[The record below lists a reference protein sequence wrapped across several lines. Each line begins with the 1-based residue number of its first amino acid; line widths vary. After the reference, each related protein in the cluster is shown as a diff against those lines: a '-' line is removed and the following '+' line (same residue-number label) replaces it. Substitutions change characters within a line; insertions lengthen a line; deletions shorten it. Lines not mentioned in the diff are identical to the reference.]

1 MAAFA
6 IEHLTFTYPKA
17 AAPALDDVSFS
28 VREGEFFLLCG
39 VSGGGK
45 STLLR
50 HLKSVLTPYGTRS
63 GQVLLDGKP
72 LETWDARTQAQR
84 IGFVLQQPDDQLVTD
99 KVWHE
104 LAFGLESLGTDT
116 QTMRLRVGEMA
127 SFFGIQTWFDRD
139 VDTLSGG
146 QKQLL
151 NLASVMAMHP
161 DVLVLDEPTGQLDP
175 IAAAE
180 FLHTVQRL
188 NRELGVTVILSEH
201 RLEDALP
208 MADRA
213 AVLEQGRLT
222 ALGTPDA
229 VARTLL
235 QTGSPF
241 FAAMPT
247 PVRVWGGV
255 GAPGKCPLDIRAG
268 RALLETL
275 RPCPLPAADTPAA
288 AGDGAP
294 LLQLRECRFRY
305 DRDGADVLKGLS
317 LTVHAGELLAIVGG
331 NGAGKSTALAVLAG
345 QRRPYR
351 GKVLQKTKRIA
362 ALCQEPRAMF
372 VKDTVRA
379 DLEDA
384 LRTLSLPVAEQQPR
398 MDAAV
403 AAMALSPLLE
413 RHPFDLSGGEQ
424 QRAAIA
430 KLLLARPDVLLL
442 DEPTKGMDAAFRA
455 SFGALLRALCAQGT
469 AVVLVSHD
477 IEFCAAYAGRAAL
490 LFDGQILSEG
500 RTRAFFAGN
509 HFYTTAANRMARPWL
524 PDAILCREVI
534 EACRTHPEASRPTPV
549 GADAPPLQPV

>member
-6 IEHLTFTYPKA
+6 IEHLTFAYPKA
-17 AAPALDDVSFS
+17 ASPALDNVSFS

-63 GQVLLDGKP
+63 GRVLLDGKP

-104 LAFGLESLGTDT
+104 LAFGLESLGTDA

-127 SFFGIQTWFDRD
+127 SFFGIQTWFDRS

-222 ALGTPDA
+222 ALGTPDE
-229 VARTLL
+229 VARALL
-235 QTGSPF
+235 ERGSPF

-275 RPCPLPAADTPAA
+275 RPSPLPAADVPAA
-288 AGDGAP
+288 DDGAP
-294 LLQLRECRFRY
+294 LLQLRECWFRY
-305 DRDGADVLKGLS
+305 DRDGADVLKELS
-317 LTVHAGELLAIVGG
+317 LTVRAGELLAIVGG

-372 VKDTVRA
+372 VKDSVRA

-384 LRTLSLPVAEQQPR
+384 LRTLSLPAAERQPR

-455 SFGALLRALCAQGT
+455 SFGALLRALCEQGT

-477 IEFCAAYAGRAAL
+477 IEFCAAYADRAAL

-534 EACRTHPEASRPTPV
+534 EACRTHPEASHPTPD
-549 GADAPPLQPV
+549 GADAPSLQPV

>member
-6 IEHLTFTYPKA
+6 IEHLTFAYPKA
-17 AAPALDDVSFS
+17 ASPALDNVSFS

-63 GQVLLDGKP
+63 GRVLLDGKP

-104 LAFGLESLGTDT
+104 LAFGLESLGTDA

-127 SFFGIQTWFDRD
+127 SFFGIQTWFDRS

-222 ALGTPDA
+222 ALGTPDE
-229 VARTLL
+229 VARALL
-235 QTGSPF
+235 ERGSPF

-275 RPCPLPAADTPAA
+275 RPSPLPATDTPADS
-288 AGDGAP
+288 DGAP
-294 LLQLRECRFRY
+294 LLQLRECWFRY

-317 LTVHAGELLAIVGG
+317 LTVRAGELLAIVGG

-351 GKVLQKTKRIA
+351 GKVLQKAKRIA

-384 LRTLSLPVAEQQPR
+384 LRTLSLPAAERQPR

-430 KLLLARPDVLLL
+430 KLLLAQPDVLLL

-455 SFGALLRALCAQGT
+455 SFGALLRALCEQGT

-477 IEFCAAYAGRAAL
+477 IEFCAAYADRAAL

-534 EACRTHPEASRPTPV
+534 EACRTHPEASHPTPD
-549 GADAPPLQPV
+549 GADAPSLQPV

>member
-6 IEHLTFTYPKA
+6 IEHLTFAYPKA
-17 AAPALDDVSFS
+17 ASPALDNVSFS

-63 GQVLLDGKP
+63 GRVLLDGKP

-104 LAFGLESLGTDT
+104 LAFGLESLGTDA

-127 SFFGIQTWFDRD
+127 SFFGIQTWFDRS

-222 ALGTPDA
+222 ALGTPDE
-229 VARTLL
+229 VARALL
-235 QTGSPF
+235 ERGSPF

-275 RPCPLPAADTPAA
+275 RPSPLPATDTPADS
-288 AGDGAP
+288 DGAA
-294 LLQLRECRFRY
+294 LLQLRECWFRY

-317 LTVHAGELLAIVGG
+317 LTVRAGELLAIVGG

-351 GKVLQKTKRIA
+351 GMVLQKAKRIA

-384 LRTLSLPVAEQQPR
+384 LHMLSLPAAERQPR

-403 AAMALSPLLE
+403 TAMALSPLLE

-430 KLLLARPDVLLL
+430 KLLLARSDVLLL

-477 IEFCAAYAGRAAL
+477 IEFCAAYADRAAL

-534 EACRTHPEASRPTPV
+534 EACRTHPEASHPTPD
-549 GADAPPLQPV
+549 GADAPSLQSV

>member
-6 IEHLTFTYPKA
+6 IEHLTFAYPKA
-17 AAPALDDVSFS
+17 ASPALDNVSFS

-104 LAFGLESLGTDT
+104 LAFGLESLGTDA

-127 SFFGIQTWFDRD
+127 SFFGIQTCFDRS

-188 NRELGVTVILSEH
+188 NRELGVTVVLSEH

-222 ALGTPDA
+222 ALGTPDE
-229 VARTLL
+229 VARALL
-235 QTGSPF
+235 ERGSPF

-275 RPCPLPAADTPAA
+275 RPSPLPAADVPAA
-288 AGDGAP
+288 DDGAP
-294 LLQLRECRFRY
+294 LLRLRECWFRY

-317 LTVHAGELLAIVGG
+317 LTVRAGELLAIVGG

-351 GKVLQKTKRIA
+351 GKVLQKAKRIA

-372 VKDTVRA
+372 VKDSVRA

-384 LRTLSLPVAEQQPR
+384 LRTLSLPAAERQPR

-455 SFGALLRALCAQGT
+455 SFGALLRALCEQGT

-477 IEFCAAYAGRAAL
+477 IEFCAAYADRAAL

-534 EACRTHPEASRPTPV
+534 EACRTHPEASHPTPD
-549 GADAPPLQPV
+549 GADAPSLQPV

>member
-6 IEHLTFTYPKA
+6 IEHLTFAYPKA
-17 AAPALDDVSFS
+17 ASPALDNVSFS

-63 GQVLLDGKP
+63 GRVLLDGKP

-104 LAFGLESLGTDT
+104 LAFGLESLGTDA

-127 SFFGIQTWFDRD
+127 SFFGIQTWFDRS

-213 AVLEQGRLT
+213 TVLEQGRLT
-222 ALGTPDA
+222 ALGTPDE
-229 VARTLL
+229 VARALL
-235 QTGSPF
+235 ERGSPF

-275 RPCPLPAADTPAA
+275 RPCPLPAADVPAA
-288 AGDGAP
+288 DDGAP
-294 LLQLRECRFRY
+294 LLQLRECWFRY

-317 LTVHAGELLAIVGG
+317 LTVRAGELLAIVGG

-351 GKVLQKTKRIA
+351 GKVLQKAKRIA

-384 LRTLSLPVAEQQPR
+384 LRTLSLPAAEQQPR

-455 SFGALLRALCAQGT
+455 SFGALLRALCEQGT

-477 IEFCAAYAGRAAL
+477 IEFCAAYADRAAL

-534 EACRTHPEASRPTPV
+534 EACRTHPEASHPTPD
-549 GADAPPLQPV
+549 GADAPSLQPV

>member
-6 IEHLTFTYPKA
+6 IEHLTFAYPKA
-17 AAPALDDVSFS
+17 ASPALDNVSFS

-63 GQVLLDGKP
+63 GRVLLDGKP

-104 LAFGLESLGTDT
+104 LAFGLESLGTDA

-127 SFFGIQTWFDRD
+127 SFFGIQTWFDRS

-222 ALGTPDA
+222 ALGTPDE
-229 VARTLL
+229 VARALL
-235 QTGSPF
+235 ERGSPF

-275 RPCPLPAADTPAA
+275 RPCPLPATDTPADS
-288 AGDGAP
+288 DGAP
-294 LLQLRECRFRY
+294 LLQLRECWFRY

-317 LTVHAGELLAIVGG
+317 LTVRAGELLAIVGG

-351 GKVLQKTKRIA
+351 GKVLQKAKRIA

-384 LRTLSLPVAEQQPR
+384 LRTLSLPAAERQPR

-442 DEPTKGMDAAFRA
+442 DEPTKGMDAAFRT
-455 SFGALLRALCAQGT
+455 SFGALLRALCEQGT

-477 IEFCAAYAGRAAL
+477 IEFCAAYADRAAL

-534 EACRTHPEASRPTPV
+534 EACRTHPEASHPTPD
-549 GADAPPLQPV
+549 GADAPSLQPV

>member
-6 IEHLTFTYPKA
+6 IEHLTFAYPKA
-17 AAPALDDVSFS
+17 VERALDDVSFS

-63 GQVLLDGKP
+63 GRVLLDGKP

-104 LAFGLESLGTDT
+104 LAFGLESLGTDA

-127 SFFGIQTWFDRD
+127 SFFGIRTWFDRS

-222 ALGTPDA
+222 ALGTPDE
-229 VARTLL
+229 VARALL
-235 QTGSPF
+235 ERGSPF

-275 RPCPLPAADTPAA
+275 RPSPLPATDTPADS
-288 AGDGAP
+288 DGAP
-294 LLQLRECRFRY
+294 LLQLRECWFRY

-317 LTVHAGELLAIVGG
+317 LTVRAGELLAIVGG

-351 GKVLQKTKRIA
+351 GKVLQKAKRIA

-372 VKDTVRA
+372 VKDSVRA

-384 LRTLSLPVAEQQPR
+384 LRTLSLPAAERQPR
-398 MDAAV
+398 MEAAV

-455 SFGALLRALCAQGT
+455 SFGALLRALCEQGT

-477 IEFCAAYAGRAAL
+477 IEFCAAYADRAAL

-534 EACRTHPEASRPTPV
+534 EACRTHPEASHPTPD
-549 GADAPPLQPV
+549 GADAPSLQPV

>member
-6 IEHLTFTYPKA
+6 IEHLTFAYPKA
-17 AAPALDDVSFS
+17 ASPALDNVSFS

-63 GQVLLDGKP
+63 GQVLLDGKS
-72 LETWDARTQAQR
+72 LEAWDARTQAQR

-104 LAFGLESLGTDT
+104 LAFGLESLGTDA

-127 SFFGIQTWFDRD
+127 SFFGIQTWFDRS

-222 ALGTPDA
+222 ALGTPDE
-229 VARTLL
+229 VARALL
-235 QTGSPF
+235 ERGSPF

-275 RPCPLPAADTPAA
+275 RPSPLPATNTPADS
-288 AGDGAP
+288 DGAP
-294 LLQLRECRFRY
+294 LLQLRECWFRY

-317 LTVHAGELLAIVGG
+317 LTVRAGELLAIVGG

-351 GKVLQKTKRIA
+351 GKVLQKAKRIA

-384 LRTLSLPVAEQQPR
+384 LRTLSLPAAERQPR

-430 KLLLARPDVLLL
+430 KLLLTRPDVLLL

-455 SFGALLRALCAQGT
+455 SFGALLRALCEQGT

-477 IEFCAAYAGRAAL
+477 IEFCAAYADRAAL

-534 EACRTHPEASRPTPV
+534 EACRTHPEASHPTPD
-549 GADAPPLQPV
+549 GADAPSLQPV

>member
-6 IEHLTFTYPKA
+6 IEHLTFAYPKA
-17 AAPALDDVSFS
+17 ASPALDNVSFS

-63 GQVLLDGKP
+63 GRVLLDGKP

-104 LAFGLESLGTDT
+104 LAFGLESLGTDA

-127 SFFGIQTWFDRD
+127 SFFGIQTWFDRS

-222 ALGTPDA
+222 ALGTPDE
-229 VARTLL
+229 VARALL
-235 QTGSPF
+235 ERGSPF

-275 RPCPLPAADTPAA
+275 RPSPLPATDTPADS
-288 AGDGAP
+288 DGAA
-294 LLQLRECRFRY
+294 LLQLRECWFRY

-317 LTVHAGELLAIVGG
+317 LTVRAGELLAIVGG

-351 GKVLQKTKRIA
+351 GKVLQKAKRIA
-362 ALCQEPRAMF
+362 ALCQVPRAMF

-384 LRTLSLPVAEQQPR
+384 LHMLSLPAAERQPR

-403 AAMALSPLLE
+403 TAMALSPLLE

-430 KLLLARPDVLLL
+430 KLLLARSDVLLL

-477 IEFCAAYAGRAAL
+477 IEFCAAYADRAAL

-534 EACRTHPEASRPTPV
+534 EACRTHPEASHPTPD
-549 GADAPPLQPV
+549 GADAPSLQSV

>member
-6 IEHLTFTYPKA
+6 IEHLTFAYPKA
-17 AAPALDDVSFS
+17 AAPALNDISFS

-63 GQVLLDGKP
+63 GRVLLDGKP

-104 LAFGLESLGTDT
+104 LAFGLESLGTDA

-127 SFFGIQTWFDRD
+127 SFFGIQTWFDRS

-222 ALGTPDA
+222 ALGTPDE
-229 VARTLL
+229 VARALL
-235 QTGSPF
+235 ERGSPF

-275 RPCPLPAADTPAA
+275 RPSPLPATDTRADS
-288 AGDGAP
+288 DGAP
-294 LLQLRECRFRY
+294 LLQLRECWFRY

-317 LTVHAGELLAIVGG
+317 LTVRAGELLAIVGG

-345 QRRPYR
+345 HRRPYR
-351 GKVLQKTKRIA
+351 GKVLQKAKRIA

-384 LRTLSLPVAEQQPR
+384 LRTLSLPAAERQPR

-455 SFGALLRALCAQGT
+455 SFGALLRALCEQGT

-477 IEFCAAYAGRAAL
+477 IEFCAAYADRAAL

-534 EACRTHPEASRPTPV
+534 EACRTHPEASHPTPD
-549 GADAPPLQPV
+549 GADAPSLQPV

>member
-6 IEHLTFTYPKA
+6 IEHLTFAYPKA
-17 AAPALDDVSFS
+17 ASPALDNVSFS

-63 GQVLLDGKP
+63 GRVLLDGKP

-104 LAFGLESLGTDT
+104 LAFGLESLGTDA

-127 SFFGIQTWFDRD
+127 SFFGIQTWFDRS

-151 NLASVMAMHP
+151 NLAFVMAMHP

-222 ALGTPDA
+222 ALGTPDE
-229 VARTLL
+229 VARALL
-235 QTGSPF
+235 ERGSPF

-275 RPCPLPAADTPAA
+275 RPCPLPATDTPADS
-288 AGDGAP
+288 DGAP
-294 LLQLRECRFRY
+294 LLQLRECWFRY
-305 DRDGADVLKGLS
+305 DRDGADVLKRLS
-317 LTVHAGELLAIVGG
+317 LTVRAGELLAIVGG

-351 GKVLQKTKRIA
+351 GKVLQKAKRIA

-384 LRTLSLPVAEQQPR
+384 LRTLSLPAAERQPR

-403 AAMALSPLLE
+403 TAMALSPLLE

-442 DEPTKGMDAAFRA
+442 DEPTKGMDAAFRT
-455 SFGALLRALCAQGT
+455 SFGALLRALCEQGT

-477 IEFCAAYAGRAAL
+477 IEFCAAYADRAAL

-534 EACRTHPEASRPTPV
+534 EACRTHPEASHPTPD
-549 GADAPPLQPV
+549 GADAPSLQPV

>member
-6 IEHLTFTYPKA
+6 IEHLTFAYPKA
-17 AAPALDDVSFS
+17 ASPALNDISFS

-63 GQVLLDGKP
+63 GRVLLDGKP

-104 LAFGLESLGTDT
+104 LAFGLESLGTDA

-127 SFFGIQTWFDRD
+127 SFFGIQTWFDRS

-222 ALGTPDA
+222 ALGTSDE
-229 VARTLL
+229 VARALL
-235 QTGSPF
+235 ERGSPF

-275 RPCPLPAADTPAA
+275 RPCPLPAADVPAA
-288 AGDGAP
+288 DDGAP
-294 LLQLRECRFRY
+294 LLQLRECWFRY

-317 LTVHAGELLAIVGG
+317 LTVRAGELLAIVGG

-372 VKDTVRA
+372 VKDSVRA

-384 LRTLSLPVAEQQPR
+384 LRTLSLPAAERQPR

-455 SFGALLRALCAQGT
+455 SFGALLRALCEQGT

-477 IEFCAAYAGRAAL
+477 IEFCAAYADRAAL

-534 EACRTHPEASRPTPV
+534 EACRTHPEASHPTPD
-549 GADAPPLQPV
+549 GADAPSLQPV

>member
-6 IEHLTFTYPKA
+6 IEHLTFAYPKA
-17 AAPALDDVSFS
+17 ASPALNDISFS

-63 GQVLLDGKP
+63 GRVLLDGKP

-104 LAFGLESLGTDT
+104 LAFGLESLGTDA

-127 SFFGIQTWFDRD
+127 SFFGIQTWFDRS
-139 VDTLSGG
+139 VDMLSGG

-222 ALGTPDA
+222 ALGTPDE
-229 VARTLL
+229 VARALL
-235 QTGSPF
+235 ERGSPF

-275 RPCPLPAADTPAA
+275 RPSPLPATDTPADS
-288 AGDGAP
+288 DGAP
-294 LLQLRECRFRY
+294 LLQLRECWFRY

-317 LTVHAGELLAIVGG
+317 LTVRAGELLAIVGG

-351 GKVLQKTKRIA
+351 GKVLQKAKRIA

-384 LRTLSLPVAEQQPR
+384 LRTLSLPAAERQPR

-455 SFGALLRALCAQGT
+455 SFGALLRALCEQGT

-477 IEFCAAYAGRAAL
+477 IEFCAAYADRAAL

-534 EACRTHPEASRPTPV
+534 EACRTHPEASHPTPD
-549 GADAPPLQPV
+549 GADAPSLQPV

>member
-6 IEHLTFTYPKA
+6 IEHLTFAYPKA
-17 AAPALDDVSFS
+17 VERALDDVSFS

-63 GQVLLDGKP
+63 GRVLLDGKP

-104 LAFGLESLGTDT
+104 LAFGLESLGTDA

-127 SFFGIQTWFDRD
+127 SFFGIQTWFDRS

-222 ALGTPDA
+222 ALGTPDE
-229 VARTLL
+229 VARALL
-235 QTGSPF
+235 ERGSPF

-275 RPCPLPAADTPAA
+275 RPCPLPAADVPAA
-288 AGDGAP
+288 DDGAP
-294 LLQLRECRFRY
+294 LLQLRECWFRY
-305 DRDGADVLKGLS
+305 DRDGADVLKELS
-317 LTVHAGELLAIVGG
+317 LTVRAGELLAIVGG

-351 GKVLQKTKRIA
+351 GKVLQKAKRIA

-384 LRTLSLPVAEQQPR
+384 LRTLSLPAAERQPR

-455 SFGALLRALCAQGT
+455 SFGALLRALCEQGT

-477 IEFCAAYAGRAAL
+477 IEFCAAYADRAAL

-534 EACRTHPEASRPTPV
+534 EACRTHPEASHPTPD
-549 GADAPPLQPV
+549 GADAPSLQPV

>member
-6 IEHLTFTYPKA
+6 IEHLTFAYPKA
-17 AAPALDDVSFS
+17 ASPALDNVSFS

-63 GQVLLDGKP
+63 GRVLLDGKP

-104 LAFGLESLGTDT
+104 LAFGLESLGTDA

-127 SFFGIQTWFDRD
+127 SFFGIQTWFDRS

-222 ALGTPDA
+222 ALGTPDE
-229 VARTLL
+229 VARAVLER
-235 QTGSPF
+235 GSPF

-275 RPCPLPAADTPAA
+275 RPSPLPATNTPADS
-288 AGDGAP
+288 DGAP
-294 LLQLRECRFRY
+294 LLQLRECWFRY

-317 LTVHAGELLAIVGG
+317 LTVRAGELLAIVGG

-351 GKVLQKTKRIA
+351 GKVLQKAKRIA

-384 LRTLSLPVAEQQPR
+384 LRTLSLPAAERQPR

-455 SFGALLRALCAQGT
+455 SFGALLRALCEQGT

-477 IEFCAAYAGRAAL
+477 IEFCAAYADRAAL

-534 EACRTHPEASRPTPV
+534 EACRTHPEASHPTPD
-549 GADAPPLQPV
+549 GADAPSLQPV

>member
-6 IEHLTFTYPKA
+6 IEHLTFAYPKA
-17 AAPALDDVSFS
+17 VERALDDVSFS

-63 GQVLLDGKP
+63 GRVLLDGKP

-104 LAFGLESLGTDT
+104 LAFGLESLGTDA

-208 MADRA
+208 MADRV

-229 VARTLL
+229 VARALL
-235 QTGSPF
+235 ERGSPF

-255 GAPGKCPLDIRAG
+255 GAPDACPLDIRAG

-275 RPCPLPAADTPAA
+275 RPSPLPAADVPAA
-288 AGDGAP
+288 DDGAP
-294 LLQLRECRFRY
+294 LLQLRECWFRY

-317 LTVHAGELLAIVGG
+317 LTVRAGELLAIVGG
-331 NGAGKSTALAVLAG
+331 NGAGKSTALAALAG

-384 LRTLSLPVAEQQPR
+384 LHMLSLPAAERQPR

-455 SFGALLRALCAQGT
+455 SFGALLRALCEQGT

-477 IEFCAAYAGRAAL
+477 IEFCAAYADRAAL

-534 EACRTHPEASRPTPV
+534 EACRTHPEASHPTPD
-549 GADAPPLQPV
+549 GADAPSLQPV

>member
-6 IEHLTFTYPKA
+6 IEHLTFAYPKA
-17 AAPALDDVSFS
+17 ASPALNDISFS

-63 GQVLLDGKP
+63 GRVLLDGKP

-104 LAFGLESLGTDT
+104 LAFGLESLGTDA

-127 SFFGIQTWFDRD
+127 SFFGIQTWFDRS

-222 ALGTPDA
+222 ALGTPDE
-229 VARTLL
+229 VARALL
-235 QTGSPF
+235 ERGSPF

-275 RPCPLPAADTPAA
+275 RPSPLPATDTRADS
-288 AGDGAP
+288 DGAA
-294 LLQLRECRFRY
+294 LLQLRECWFRY

-317 LTVHAGELLAIVGG
+317 LTVRAGELLAIVGG

-345 QRRPYR
+345 HRRPYR
-351 GKVLQKTKRIA
+351 GKVLQKAKRIA

-384 LRTLSLPVAEQQPR
+384 LRTLSLPAAERQPR

-455 SFGALLRALCAQGT
+455 SFGALLRALCEQGT

-477 IEFCAAYAGRAAL
+477 IEFCAAYADRAAL

-534 EACRTHPEASRPTPV
+534 EACRTHPEASHPTPD
-549 GADAPPLQPV
+549 GADAPSLQPV

>member
-1 MAAFA
+1 MAAFTL
-6 IEHLTFTYPKA
+6 EHLTFAYPKA
-17 AAPALDDVSFS
+17 ESPALDDVSFT

-39 VSGGGK
+39 VSGSGK

-50 HLKSVLTPYGTRS
+50 HLKTVLTPYGTRS
-63 GQVLLDGKP
+63 GRVLLDGKP
-72 LETWDARTQAQR
+72 LESFDTRTQAQR
-84 IGFVLQQPDDQLVTD
+84 IGFVLQQPDDQIVTD

-104 LAFGLESLGTDT
+104 LAFGLENLGTDP

-127 SFFGIQTWFDRD
+127 SFFGLQEWFHRD
-139 VDTLSGG
+139 VNTLSGG

-151 NLASVMAMHP
+151 NLAAVMAMHP

-175 IAAAE
+175 IAASE

-201 RLEDALP
+201 RLEEALP
-208 MADRA
+208 MADHA

-222 ALGTPDA
+222 AHGTPDA
-229 VARTLL
+229 VSRALL
-235 QTGSPF
+235 AQNSPF

-255 GAPGKCPLDIRAG
+255 GAPGACPLDIRAG
-268 RALLETL
+268 RAMLRQLQPSAAPRNEITSTPGDTLLS
-275 RPCPLPAADTPAA
+275 
-288 AGDGAP
+288 
-294 LLQLRECRFRY
+294 LRECWFRY
-305 DRDGADVLKGLS
+305 ERDGADVLKGL
-317 LTVHAGELLAIVGG
+317 TMEVRAGELLAVVGG

-351 GKVLQKTKRIA
+351 GKVQRKTERVA
-362 ALCQEPRAMF
+362 ALCQDPRALF
-372 VKDTVRA
+372 LKDTVRT

-384 LRTLSLPVAEQQPR
+384 LRALPLPAAERQPR
-398 MDAAV
+398 MDAV
-403 AAMALSPLLE
+403 IKTMALEPTLD

-430 KLLLARPDVLLL
+430 KLLLAQPDVLLL
-442 DEPTKGMDAAFRA
+442 DEPTKGMDAAFKA
-455 SFGALLRALCAQGT
+455 AFGALLKTLCAQGA

-477 IEFCAAYAGRAAL
+477 IEFCAAYADRAAL
-490 LFDGQILSEG
+490 LFDGQLISEG

-534 EACRTHPEASRPTPV
+534 EACRTHPEASRPTTD
-549 GADAPPLQPV
+549 GADAPSSQPF

>member
-6 IEHLTFTYPKA
+6 IEHLTFAYPKA
-17 AAPALDDVSFS
+17 ASPALDNVSFS

-63 GQVLLDGKP
+63 GRVLLDGKP

-104 LAFGLESLGTDT
+104 LAFGLESLGTDA

-127 SFFGIQTWFDRD
+127 SFFGIQTWFDRS

-222 ALGTPDA
+222 ALGTPDE
-229 VARTLL
+229 VARALL
-235 QTGSPF
+235 ERGSPF

-275 RPCPLPAADTPAA
+275 RPSPLPATNTPADS
-288 AGDGAP
+288 DGAP
-294 LLQLRECRFRY
+294 LLQLRECWFRY

-317 LTVHAGELLAIVGG
+317 LTVRAGELLAIVGG

-372 VKDTVRA
+372 VKDSVRA

-384 LRTLSLPVAEQQPR
+384 LRTLSLPAAERQPR

-455 SFGALLRALCAQGT
+455 SFGALLRALCEQGT

-477 IEFCAAYAGRAAL
+477 IEFCAAYADRAAL

-534 EACRTHPEASRPTPV
+534 EACRTHPEASHPTPD
-549 GADAPPLQPV
+549 GADAPSLQPV

>member
-6 IEHLTFTYPKA
+6 IEHLTFAYPKA
-17 AAPALDDVSFS
+17 ASPALDNVSFS

-63 GQVLLDGKP
+63 GRVLLDGKP

-104 LAFGLESLGTDT
+104 LAFGLESLGTDA

-127 SFFGIQTWFDRD
+127 SFFGIQTWFDRS

-213 AVLEQGRLT
+213 TVLEQGRLT
-222 ALGTPDA
+222 ALGPPA
-229 VARTLL
+229 ALARALRAA
-235 QTGSPF
+235 GPRF
-241 FAAMPT
+241 FAAMPP

-275 RPCPLPAADTPAA
+275 RPSPLPATDTRADS
-288 AGDGAP
+288 DGAP
-294 LLQLRECRFRY
+294 LLQLRECWFRY
-305 DRDGADVLKGLS
+305 DREGADVLKGLS
-317 LTVHAGELLAIVGG
+317 LTVRAGELLAIVGG

-351 GKVLQKTKRIA
+351 GKVLQKAKRIA

-384 LRTLSLPVAEQQPR
+384 LRTLSLPAAEQQPR

-455 SFGALLRALCAQGT
+455 SFGALLRALCEQGT

-477 IEFCAAYAGRAAL
+477 IEFCAAYADRAAL

-534 EACRTHPEASRPTPV
+534 EACRTHPEASHPTPD
-549 GADAPPLQPV
+549 GADAPSLQPV

>member
-6 IEHLTFTYPKA
+6 IEHLTFAYPKA
-17 AAPALDDVSFS
+17 ASPALDNVSFS

-63 GQVLLDGKP
+63 GRVLLDGKP

-104 LAFGLESLGTDT
+104 LAFGLESLGTDA

-127 SFFGIQTWFDRD
+127 SFFGIQTWFDRS

-222 ALGTPDA
+222 ALGTPDE
-229 VARTLL
+229 VARALL
-235 QTGSPF
+235 ERGSPF

-255 GAPGKCPLDIRAG
+255 GAPGKCLLDIRAG

-275 RPCPLPAADTPAA
+275 RPCPLPATDTPADS
-288 AGDGAP
+288 DGAP
-294 LLQLRECRFRY
+294 LLQLRECWFRY

-317 LTVHAGELLAIVGG
+317 LTVRAGELLAIVGG

-351 GKVLQKTKRIA
+351 GKVLQKAKRIA

-384 LRTLSLPVAEQQPR
+384 LRTLSLPAAERQPR

-442 DEPTKGMDAAFRA
+442 DEPTKGMDAAFRT
-455 SFGALLRALCAQGT
+455 SFGALLRALCEQGT

-477 IEFCAAYAGRAAL
+477 IEFCAAYADRAAL

-534 EACRTHPEASRPTPV
+534 EACRTHPEASHPTPD
-549 GADAPPLQPV
+549 GADAPSLQPV

>member
-6 IEHLTFTYPKA
+6 IEHLTFAYPKA
-17 AAPALDDVSFS
+17 ASPALDNVSFS

-63 GQVLLDGKP
+63 GRVLLDGKP

-104 LAFGLESLGTDT
+104 LAFGLESLGTDA

-127 SFFGIQTWFDRD
+127 SFFGIQTWFDRS

-222 ALGTPDA
+222 ALGTPDE
-229 VARTLL
+229 VARALL
-235 QTGSPF
+235 ERGSPY

-275 RPCPLPAADTPAA
+275 RPSPLPATNTPADS
-288 AGDGAP
+288 DGAP
-294 LLQLRECRFRY
+294 LLQLRECWFRY

-317 LTVHAGELLAIVGG
+317 LTVRAGELLAIVGG

-384 LRTLSLPVAEQQPR
+384 LRTLSLPAAERQPR

-455 SFGALLRALCAQGT
+455 SFGALLRALCEQGT

-477 IEFCAAYAGRAAL
+477 IEFCAAYADRAAL

-534 EACRTHPEASRPTPV
+534 EACRTHPEASHPTPD
-549 GADAPPLQPV
+549 GADAPSLQPV

>member
-6 IEHLTFTYPKA
+6 IEHLTFAYPKA
-17 AAPALDDVSFS
+17 AAPALNDISFS

-63 GQVLLDGKP
+63 GRVLLDGKP

-104 LAFGLESLGTDT
+104 LAFGLESLGTDA

-127 SFFGIQTWFDRD
+127 SFFGIQTCFDRS
-139 VDTLSGG
+139 VDMLSGG

-222 ALGTPDA
+222 ALGTPDE
-229 VARTLL
+229 VARALL
-235 QTGSPF
+235 ERGSPF

-255 GAPGKCPLDIRAG
+255 GAPGKCPLDIRTG

-275 RPCPLPAADTPAA
+275 RPSPLPATNTPADS
-288 AGDGAP
+288 DGAP
-294 LLQLRECRFRY
+294 LLQLRECWFRY

-317 LTVHAGELLAIVGG
+317 LTVRAGELLAIVGG

-351 GKVLQKTKRIA
+351 GKVLQKAKRIA

-384 LRTLSLPVAEQQPR
+384 LRTLSLPAAERQPR

-455 SFGALLRALCAQGT
+455 SFGALLRALCEQGT

-477 IEFCAAYAGRAAL
+477 IEFCAAYADRAAL

-534 EACRTHPEASRPTPV
+534 EACRTHPEASHPTPD
-549 GADAPPLQPV
+549 GADAPSLQPV

>member
-6 IEHLTFTYPKA
+6 IEHLTFAYPKA
-17 AAPALDDVSFS
+17 AAPALDDISFS

-63 GQVLLDGKP
+63 GRVLLDGKP

-104 LAFGLESLGTDT
+104 LAFGLESLGTDA

-127 SFFGIQTWFDRD
+127 SFFGIQTWFDRS

-222 ALGTPDA
+222 ALGTPDE
-229 VARTLL
+229 VARALL
-235 QTGSPF
+235 ERGSPF

-275 RPCPLPAADTPAA
+275 RPSPLPATDTPADS
-288 AGDGAP
+288 DGAP
-294 LLQLRECRFRY
+294 LLQLRECWFRY

-317 LTVHAGELLAIVGG
+317 LTVRAGELLAIVGG

-345 QRRPYR
+345 HRRPYR
-351 GKVLQKTKRIA
+351 GKVLQKAKRIA

-384 LRTLSLPVAEQQPR
+384 LRTLSLPAAERQPR

-455 SFGALLRALCAQGT
+455 SFGALLRALCEQGT

-477 IEFCAAYAGRAAL
+477 IEFCAAYADRAAL

-524 PDAILCREVI
+524 PNAILCREVI
-534 EACRTHPEASRPTPV
+534 EACRTHPEASHPTPD
-549 GADAPPLQPV
+549 GADAPSLQPV

>member
-6 IEHLTFTYPKA
+6 IEHLTFAYPKA
-17 AAPALDDVSFS
+17 ASPALNDISFS

-63 GQVLLDGKP
+63 GRVLLDGKP

-104 LAFGLESLGTDT
+104 LAFGLESLGTDA

-127 SFFGIQTWFDRD
+127 SFFGIQTWFDRS

-222 ALGTPDA
+222 ALGTPDE
-229 VARTLL
+229 VARALL
-235 QTGSPF
+235 ERGSPF

-275 RPCPLPAADTPAA
+275 RPSPLPATNTPADS
-288 AGDGAP
+288 DGAP
-294 LLQLRECRFRY
+294 LLQLRECWFRY

-317 LTVHAGELLAIVGG
+317 LTVRAGELLAIVGG

-372 VKDTVRA
+372 VKDSVRA

-384 LRTLSLPVAEQQPR
+384 LRTLSLPAAERQPR

-455 SFGALLRALCAQGT
+455 SFGALLRALCEQGT

-477 IEFCAAYAGRAAL
+477 IEFCAAYADRAAL

-534 EACRTHPEASRPTPV
+534 EACRTHPEASHPTPD
-549 GADAPPLQPV
+549 GADAPSLQPV

>member
-1 MAAFA
+1 
-6 IEHLTFTYPKA
+6 
-17 AAPALDDVSFS
+17 
-28 VREGEFFLLCG
+28 
-39 VSGGGK
+39 
-45 STLLR
+45 
-50 HLKSVLTPYGTRS
+50 
-63 GQVLLDGKP
+63 
-72 LETWDARTQAQR
+72 
-84 IGFVLQQPDDQLVTD
+84 
-99 KVWHE
+99 
-104 LAFGLESLGTDT
+104 
-116 QTMRLRVGEMA
+116 
-127 SFFGIQTWFDRD
+127 
-139 VDTLSGG
+139 
-146 QKQLL
+146 
-151 NLASVMAMHP
+151 
-161 DVLVLDEPTGQLDP
+161 
-175 IAAAE
+175 
-180 FLHTVQRL
+180 
-188 NRELGVTVILSEH
+188 
-201 RLEDALP
+201 
-208 MADRA
+208 
-213 AVLEQGRLT
+213 
-222 ALGTPDA
+222 
-229 VARTLL
+229 
-235 QTGSPF
+235 
-241 FAAMPT
+241 
-247 PVRVWGGV
+247 
-255 GAPGKCPLDIRAG
+255 
-268 RALLETL
+268 
-275 RPCPLPAADTPAA
+275 
-288 AGDGAP
+288 
-294 LLQLRECRFRY
+294 
-305 DRDGADVLKGLS
+305 
-317 LTVHAGELLAIVGG
+317 
-331 NGAGKSTALAVLAG
+331 
-345 QRRPYR
+345 
-351 GKVLQKTKRIA
+351 
-362 ALCQEPRAMF
+362 MF

>member
-6 IEHLTFTYPKA
+6 LEHLTFAYPKA
-17 AAPALDDVSFS
+17 EAPALDDLSFT

-39 VSGGGK
+39 VSGSGK

-50 HLKSVLTPYGTRS
+50 HLKTVLTPYGTRS
-63 GQVLLDGKP
+63 GQVLLDGAP
-72 LETWDARTQAQR
+72 LESFDAHAQTQR
-84 IGFVLQQPDDQLVTD
+84 IGFVLQQPDDQIVTD

-104 LAFGLESLGTDT
+104 LAFGLENLGTDV

-127 SFFGIQTWFDRD
+127 SFFGIQEWFDRD
-139 VDTLSGG
+139 VNTLSGG

-175 IAAAE
+175 IAASE

-201 RLEDALP
+201 RLEEALP

-213 AVLEQGRLT
+213 AVLERGRIT
-222 ALGTPDA
+222 ALGTPEE
-229 VARTLL
+229 VARALL
-235 QTGSPF
+235 EQNSPF
-241 FAAMPT
+241 FTAMPT

-268 RALLETL
+268 RAM
-275 RPCPLPAADTPAA
+275 
-288 AGDGAP
+288 
-294 LLQLRECRFRY
+294 LLQLQPDAAPIDEITGVSGDTLLSLRECWFRY
-305 DRDGADVLKGLS
+305 DRDGADVLKGL
-317 LTVHAGELLAIVGG
+317 TMEVRAGELLAVVGG

-345 QRRPYR
+345 QCRPYR
-351 GKVLQKTKRIA
+351 GKVQRKTERIA
-362 ALCQEPRAMF
+362 ALCQDPRALF
-372 VKDTVRA
+372 LKDTVRT
-379 DLEDA
+379 DLEDT
-384 LRTLSLPVAEQQPR
+384 LRTLPR
-398 MDAAV
+398 MDAAIE
-403 AAMALSPLLE
+403 AMALEPILD

-430 KLLLARPDVLLL
+430 KLLLANPDVLLL
-442 DEPTKGMDAAFRA
+442 DEPTKGMDAAFKA
-455 SFGALLRALCAQGT
+455 AFGALLQKLCAQGT
-469 AVVLVSHD
+469 AVVIVSHD
-477 IEFCAAYAGRAAL
+477 IEFCAAYTDRAAL
-490 LFDGQILSEG
+490 LFDGQLISVG
-500 RTRAFFAGN
+500 RTRAFFTGN

-534 EACRTHPEASRPTPV
+534 EACRTHPEASRPTTD
-549 GADAPPLQPV
+549 GADAPSSQPS

>member
-6 IEHLTFTYPKA
+6 IEHLTFAYPKA
-17 AAPALDDVSFS
+17 ASPALDNVSFS

-104 LAFGLESLGTDT
+104 LAFGLESLGTDA

-127 SFFGIQTWFDRD
+127 SFFGIQTWFDRS

-161 DVLVLDEPTGQLDP
+161 DLLVLDEPTGQLDP

-188 NRELGVTVILSEH
+188 NRDLGVTVILSEH

-222 ALGTPDA
+222 ALGTSDE
-229 VARTLL
+229 VARALL
-235 QTGSPF
+235 ERGSPF

-275 RPCPLPAADTPAA
+275 RPSPLPATNTPADS
-288 AGDGAP
+288 DGAP
-294 LLQLRECRFRY
+294 LLQLRECWFRY

-317 LTVHAGELLAIVGG
+317 LTVRAGELLAIVGG

-351 GKVLQKTKRIA
+351 GKVLQKAKRIA

-384 LRTLSLPVAEQQPR
+384 LRTLSLPAAERQPR

-403 AAMALSPLLE
+403 TAMALSPLLE

-430 KLLLARPDVLLL
+430 KLLLTRPDVLLL

-455 SFGALLRALCAQGT
+455 SFGALLRALCEQGT

-477 IEFCAAYAGRAAL
+477 IEFCAAYADRAAL

-534 EACRTHPEASRPTPV
+534 EACRTHPEASHPTPD
-549 GADAPPLQPV
+549 GADAPSLQPV

>member
-6 IEHLTFTYPKA
+6 IEHLTFAYPKA

-63 GQVLLDGKP
+63 GRVLLDGKP

-104 LAFGLESLGTDT
+104 LAFGLESLGTDA

-127 SFFGIQTWFDRD
+127 SFFGIQTWFDRS

-208 MADRA
+208 MADRV

-222 ALGTPDA
+222 ALGTPDE
-229 VARTLL
+229 VARALL
-235 QTGSPF
+235 ERGSPF

-275 RPCPLPAADTPAA
+275 RPSPLPATNTPADS
-288 AGDGAP
+288 DGAP
-294 LLQLRECRFRY
+294 LLQLRECWFRY

-317 LTVHAGELLAIVGG
+317 LTVRAGELLAIVGG

-384 LRTLSLPVAEQQPR
+384 LRTLSLPAAERQPR

-455 SFGALLRALCAQGT
+455 SFGALLRALCEQGT

-477 IEFCAAYAGRAAL
+477 IEFCAAYADRAAL

-534 EACRTHPEASRPTPV
+534 EACRTHPEASHPTPD
-549 GADAPPLQPV
+549 GADAPSLQPV

>member
-6 IEHLTFTYPKA
+6 IEHLTFAYPKA
-17 AAPALDDVSFS
+17 ASPALDNVSFS

-63 GQVLLDGKP
+63 GRVLLDGKP

-104 LAFGLESLGTDT
+104 LAFGLESLGTDA

-127 SFFGIQTWFDRD
+127 SFFGIQTWFDRS

-222 ALGTPDA
+222 ALGTPDE
-229 VARTLL
+229 VARALL
-235 QTGSPF
+235 ERGSPF

-275 RPCPLPAADTPAA
+275 RSSPLPAADVPAA
-288 AGDGAP
+288 DDGAP
-294 LLQLRECRFRY
+294 LLQLRECWFRY

-317 LTVHAGELLAIVGG
+317 LTVRAGELLAIVGG

-351 GKVLQKTKRIA
+351 GKVLQKAKRIA

-384 LRTLSLPVAEQQPR
+384 LRMLSLPAAERQPR

-413 RHPFDLSGGEQ
+413 RHPFDLSGVEQ

-455 SFGALLRALCAQGT
+455 SFGALLRALCEQGT

-477 IEFCAAYAGRAAL
+477 IEFCAAYADRAAL

-534 EACRTHPEASRPTPV
+534 EACRTHPEASHPTPD
-549 GADAPPLQPV
+549 GADAPSLQPV

>member
-6 IEHLTFTYPKA
+6 IEHLTFAYPKA
-17 AAPALDDVSFS
+17 VERALDDVSFS

-104 LAFGLESLGTDT
+104 LAFGLESLGTDP

-127 SFFGIQTWFDRD
+127 SFFGIQTWFDRS

-175 IAAAE
+175 IAASE
-180 FLHTVQRL
+180 FLHTVQRINL
-188 NRELGVTVILSEH
+188 ELGVTVILSEH

-222 ALGTPDA
+222 ALGTPDE
-229 VARTLL
+229 VARALL
-235 QTGSPF
+235 ERGSPF

-275 RPCPLPAADTPAA
+275 RPCPLPAADVPAA
-288 AGDGAP
+288 DDGAP
-294 LLQLRECRFRY
+294 LLQLRECWFRY

-317 LTVHAGELLAIVGG
+317 LTVRAGELLAIVGG

-372 VKDTVRA
+372 VKDSVRA

-384 LRTLSLPVAEQQPR
+384 LRTLSLPAAERQPR

-442 DEPTKGMDAAFRA
+442 DEPTKGMDAAFCA

-477 IEFCAAYAGRAAL
+477 IEFCAAYADRAAL

-524 PDAILCREVI
+524 PDAILCQEVI
-534 EACRTHPEASRPTPV
+534 EACRTHPEASHPTPD
-549 GADAPPLQPV
+549 GADAPSLQPV

>member
-6 IEHLTFTYPKA
+6 IEHLTFAYPKA
-17 AAPALDDVSFS
+17 ASPALNDISFS

-127 SFFGIQTWFDRD
+127 SFFGIQTCFDRS

-222 ALGTPDA
+222 ALGTSDE
-229 VARTLL
+229 VARALL
-235 QTGSPF
+235 ERGSPF

-268 RALLETL
+268 RTLLETL
-275 RPCPLPAADTPAA
+275 RPSPLPATDTPADS
-288 AGDGAP
+288 DGAP
-294 LLQLRECRFRY
+294 LLQLRECWFRY
-305 DRDGADVLKGLS
+305 DQDGADVLKELS
-317 LTVHAGELLAIVGG
+317 LTVRAGELLAIVGG

-351 GKVLQKTKRIA
+351 GKVLQKAKRIA

-384 LRTLSLPVAEQQPR
+384 LRTLSLPAAERQPR

-455 SFGALLRALCAQGT
+455 SFGALLRALCEQGT

-477 IEFCAAYAGRAAL
+477 IEFCAAYADRAAL

-534 EACRTHPEASRPTPV
+534 EACRTHPEASHPTPD
-549 GADAPPLQPV
+549 GADAPSLQPV

>member
-6 IEHLTFTYPKA
+6 IEHLTFAYPKA
-17 AAPALDDVSFS
+17 AAPALNDISFS

-63 GQVLLDGKP
+63 GRVLLDGKP

-104 LAFGLESLGTDT
+104 LAFGLESLGTDA

-127 SFFGIQTWFDRD
+127 SFFGIQTWFDRS

-208 MADRA
+208 MADRV

-222 ALGTPDA
+222 ALGTPDE
-229 VARTLL
+229 VARALL
-235 QTGSPF
+235 ERGSPF

-275 RPCPLPAADTPAA
+275 RPSPLPAADVPAA
-288 AGDGAP
+288 DDGAP
-294 LLQLRECRFRY
+294 LLQLRECWFRY
-305 DRDGADVLKGLS
+305 DRDGADVLKELS
-317 LTVHAGELLAIVGG
+317 LTVRAGELLAIVGG

-384 LRTLSLPVAEQQPR
+384 LRTLSLPAAERQPR

-455 SFGALLRALCAQGT
+455 SFGALLRALCEQGT

-477 IEFCAAYAGRAAL
+477 IEFCAAYADRAAL

-534 EACRTHPEASRPTPV
+534 EACRTHPEASHPTPD
-549 GADAPPLQPV
+549 GADAPSLQPV

>member
-6 IEHLTFTYPKA
+6 IEHLTFAYPKA
-17 AAPALDDVSFS
+17 AAPALNDISFS

-63 GQVLLDGKP
+63 GRVLLDGKP

-104 LAFGLESLGTDT
+104 LAFGLESLGTDA

-127 SFFGIQTWFDRD
+127 SFFGIQTWFDRS

-222 ALGTPDA
+222 ALGTPDE
-229 VARTLL
+229 VARALL
-235 QTGSPF
+235 ERGSPF

-275 RPCPLPAADTPAA
+275 RPSPLPATDTPADS
-288 AGDGAP
+288 DGAP
-294 LLQLRECRFRY
+294 LLQLRECWFRY

-317 LTVHAGELLAIVGG
+317 LTVRAGELLAIVGG

-351 GKVLQKTKRIA
+351 GKVLQKAKRIA

-384 LRTLSLPVAEQQPR
+384 LRTLSLPAAERQPR

-455 SFGALLRALCAQGT
+455 SFGALLRALCEQGT

-477 IEFCAAYAGRAAL
+477 IEFCAAYADRAAL

-534 EACRTHPEASRPTPV
+534 EACRTHPEASHPTPD
-549 GADAPPLQPV
+549 GADAPSLQPV

>member
-6 IEHLTFTYPKA
+6 IEHLTFAYPKA
-17 AAPALDDVSFS
+17 ASPALDNVSFS

-63 GQVLLDGKP
+63 GRVLLDGKP

-104 LAFGLESLGTDT
+104 LAFGLESLGTDA

-127 SFFGIQTWFDRD
+127 SFFGIQTWFDRS

-222 ALGTPDA
+222 ALGTPDE
-229 VARTLL
+229 VARALL
-235 QTGSPF
+235 ERGSPF

-255 GAPGKCPLDIRAG
+255 GAPGTCPLDIRAG

-275 RPCPLPAADTPAA
+275 RPCPLPATDTPADS
-288 AGDGAP
+288 DGAP
-294 LLQLRECRFRY
+294 LLQLRECWFRY

-317 LTVHAGELLAIVGG
+317 LTVRAGELLAIVGG

-351 GKVLQKTKRIA
+351 GKVLQKAKRIA

-384 LRTLSLPVAEQQPR
+384 LRTLSLPAAERQPR

-442 DEPTKGMDAAFRA
+442 DEPTKGMDAAFRT
-455 SFGALLRALCAQGT
+455 SFGALLRALCEQGT

-477 IEFCAAYAGRAAL
+477 IEFCAAYADRAAL

-534 EACRTHPEASRPTPV
+534 EACRTHPEASHPTPD
-549 GADAPPLQPV
+549 GADAPSLQPV

>member
-1 MAAFA
+1 MAAFSL
-6 IEHLTFTYPKA
+6 EHLTFAYPKA
-17 AAPALDDVSFS
+17 NTPALDDVSFP

-39 VSGGGK
+39 VSGSGK

-50 HLKSVLTPYGTRS
+50 HLKTVLTPYGTRT

-72 LETWDARTQAQR
+72 LESFDARTQARR
-84 IGFVLQQPDDQLVTD
+84 IGFVLQQPDDQIVTD

-104 LAFGLESLGTDT
+104 LAFGLENLGTDP

-127 SFFGIQTWFDRD
+127 SFFGIQEWFDRD
-139 VDTLSGG
+139 VNTLSGG

-151 NLASVMAMHP
+151 NLAAVMAMHP

-175 IAAAE
+175 IAASE

-201 RLEDALP
+201 RLEEALP

-213 AVLEQGRLT
+213 AVLEQGHLT

-229 VARTLL
+229 VAHALL
-235 QTGSPF
+235 SQNSPF

-247 PVRVWGGV
+247 PVRIWGGL
-255 GAPGKCPLDIRAG
+255 GAQGDCPLDIRAG
-268 RALLETL
+268 RALLRQLQPSAAPIDESPNAPGDTL
-275 RPCPLPAADTPAA
+275 LS
-288 AGDGAP
+288 
-294 LLQLRECRFRY
+294 LRECWFRY
-305 DRDGADVLKGLS
+305 DRDGADVLKGL
-317 LTVHAGELLAIVGG
+317 TMEIRAGELLAIVGG

-351 GKVLQKTKRIA
+351 GKVQRKTARIA
-362 ALCQEPRAMF
+362 ALCQEPRALF
-372 VKDTVRA
+372 WKDTVRA
-379 DLEDA
+379 DLEAALSDA
-384 LRTLSLPVAEQQPR
+384 ERQPR
-398 MDAAV
+398 MDAAIR
-403 AAMALSPLLE
+403 AMALGPLLD
-413 RHPFDLSGGEQ
+413 RHPLDLSGGEQ

-430 KLLLARPDVLLL
+430 KLLLAQPDLLLL
-442 DEPTKGMDAAFRA
+442 DEPTKGMDAAFKA
-455 SFGALLRALCAQGT
+455 AFGTLLKTLCANGT

-477 IEFCAAYAGRAAL
+477 IEFCAAYADRAAL
-490 LFDGQILSEG
+490 LFDGQLISEN

-534 EACRTHPEASRPTPV
+534 EACQTHPEASRPTAD
-549 GADAPPLQPV
+549 GADAPSSPQS